1 MLRRLLAPVAAC
13 AAMLTLGLGGFALAD
28 GSGDRPGDH
37 SHGDHSSSSHEQK
50 CDRSCGS
57 RRYSS
62 WDEEWLMMSI
72 QGDLFEIQ
80 GGQIAQQKATTQQA
94 KDLGARLVKDHTQ
107 SLKDAT
113 ELAQQLGI
121 DVPDSPSPSQQWELR
136 AVQQFNGADFD
147 KWYADLEVQDHMQDI
162 SEAQDEV
169 DKGCNRKVR
178 SDAKDEIPVLQMHLQ
193 LAQDVLKSVS

>member
-1 MLRRLLAPVAAC
+1 MLRRALAPVAAT
-13 AAMLTLGLGGFALAD
+13 AAALTLGFGGFAVAD
-28 GSGDRPGDH
+28 DN
-37 SHGDHSSSSHEQK
+37 HGDSSHQAKGHEQK
-50 CDRSCGS
+50 CDQNCGS
-57 RRYSS
+57 RRFSS

-80 GGQIAQQKATTQQA
+80 GGKIAQAKATTQQA
-94 KDLGARLVKDHTQ
+94 RDLGKLLVDDHTK

-113 ELAQQLGI
+113 DLARSLGI
-121 DVPDSPSPSQQWELR
+121 EVPDSPSPSQQWELR
-136 AVQQFNGADFD
+136 AVQQFQGKDFD

-178 SDAKDEIPVLQMHLQ
+178 NEAKDEIPVLQQHLKA
-193 LAQDVLKSVS
+193 AQDVLASVS